1 MASIGQGEWQTCSG
15 RRGRMLQSLY
25 EAARK
30 EVFADPAAAVRKYQP
45 NWQFS
50 CRPRPASHPA
60 TAEHRAP
67 HCCKSSS
74 SASRP
79 SARID

>member
-1 MASIGQGEWQTCSG
+1 MTRIEKDSG
-15 RRGRMLQSLY
+15 RPAQAGEGRMLQSLY

-50 CRPRPASHPA
+50 LPAAARKSRR
-60 TAEHRAP
+60 HR
-67 HCCKSSS
+67 
-74 SASRP
+74 
-79 SARID
+79 

>member
-1 MASIGQGEWQTCSG
+1 MARIERASG
-15 RRGRMLQSLY
+15 RPVQAGEGRMLQSLY

-50 CRPRPASHPA
+50 MPA
-60 TAEHRAP
+60 TAR
-67 HCCKSSS
+67 KSPL
-74 SASRP
+74 R
-79 SARID
+79 R